1 VTNLTIFF
9 VYVRFFSISEN
20 IFLILG
26 GSKNNSMNL
35 PISLHRV
42 LSVIPSELILRD
54 HPITVL
60 IGVGL
65 FSSFVLIAFA
75 KLIKTDVYSTMLMSL
90 TKTKGLRAYTR
101 ESYPVNKTDSLFL
114 VLNYFVA
121 TSTILLILV
130 GLPTV
135 HSESGMELSIIT
147 PIAVLVWNIGSM
159 LLVVLITGEK
169 NVFVEPVIMKVVGAQ
184 FLGLFY
190 FAISLLWVLNSFDQ
204 TLLIKITLWA
214 FIFESILRLSKSI
227 SVVYNQGVSFY
238 YIILY
243 FCTFEMLPIGVVYY
257 AING

>member
-1 VTNLTIFF
+1 
-9 VYVRFFSISEN
+9 
-20 IFLILG
+20 
-26 GSKNNSMNL
+26 
-35 PISLHRV
+35 
-42 LSVIPSELILRD
+42 
-54 HPITVL
+54 
-60 IGVGL
+60 
-65 FSSFVLIAFA
+65 
-75 KLIKTDVYSTMLMSL
+75 LIKTDVYSSMLMSL

-114 VLNYFVA
+114 LLNYFVA

-135 HSESGMELSIIT
+135 HSEYEVELSLVT
-147 PIAVLVWNIGSM
+147 PVAVLVWTMGSM

-190 FAISLLWVLNSFDQ
+190 FITSLLWVLNSFDH

-214 FIFESILRLSKSI
+214 FILESMLRLSKSI
-227 SVVYNQGVSFY
+227 SAVYRQGVSFY

-243 FCTFEMLPIGVVYY
+243 FCTLEILPIGVVYY
-257 AING
+257 ATIG